1 MNQNGKQ
8 PLVEIE
14 RLLKRYRSTL
24 ADAAETVRTQD
35 VSNYPIFVA
44 SKQEID
50 LGIPLLLR
58 GSMPDEWAV
67 NASTLEEFHAKRVID
82 VEKIDDFR
90 TLYRKH
96 NADICVFLFLSDGT
110 AKFIFIPA

>member
-8 PLVEIE
+8 PLVEVE

-24 ADAAETVRTQD
+24 VNAADAIRTQD
-35 VSNYPIFVA
+35 ISNYPILVA
-44 SKQEID
+44 SKQEIE
-50 LGIPLLLR
+50 LGIPFLLR
-58 GSMPDEWAV
+58 GSLPDDWIV
-67 NASTLEEFHAKRVID
+67 NASTLEEFHVKRIIEA
-82 VEKIDDFR
+82 EKIDDFR

-96 NADICVFLFLSDGT
+96 ADDICVFVFLENSN

>member
-8 PLVEIE
+8 PLIEIE
-14 RLLKRYRSTL
+14 RLLKRYRSSL
-24 ADAAETVRTQD
+24 AEAAETIRTQD

-44 SKQEID
+44 SKTELE

-58 GSMPDEWAV
+58 GDLPDDWAV

-82 VEKIDDFR
+82 TEKVDDFR

-96 NADICVFLFLSDGT
+96 SDEICVFVFLSDGT

>member
-8 PLVEIE
+8 PLIEVE
-14 RLLKRYRSTL
+14 RLLKKYRSSL
-24 ADAAETVRTQD
+24 AEAAETVRTQD

-44 SKQEID
+44 SKTELE

-58 GSMPDEWAV
+58 GALPDDWAV
-67 NASTLEEFHAKRVID
+67 NASTLEEFHVKRIIEA
-82 VEKIDDFR
+82 EKIDDFR
-90 TLYRKH
+90 TLYRQH
-96 NADICVFLFLSDGT
+96 SDEICVFVLLNDGA

>member
-1 MNQNGKQ
+1 MTTNGKQ

-14 RLLKRYRSTL
+14 RLLKRYRATL
-24 ADAAETVRTQD
+24 ANAAETVRTQD

-44 SKQEID
+44 SKEDID
-50 LGIPLLLR
+50 LGVSLLLR
-58 GSMPDEWAV
+58 GTLPDDWSV
-67 NASTLEEFHAKRVID
+67 NASTLEEFHAKRIID

-96 NADICVFLFLSDGT
+96 SDEICVFVFMNDGG
-110 AKFIFIPA
+110 AKFVFIPA

>member
-14 RLLKRYRSTL
+14 RLLKRYRSPL
-24 ADAAETVRTQD
+24 AEAAETIRTQD

-44 SKQEID
+44 SKTEID
-50 LGIPLLLR
+50 LGIALLVR
-58 GSMPDEWAV
+58 GSLPDEWAV
-67 NASTLEEFHAKRVID
+67 NASTLEEFHAKRIID

-96 NADICVFLFLSDGT
+96 SDELCVFVFLNDGN
-110 AKFIFIPA
+110 AKFVFIPA

>member
-1 MNQNGKQ
+1 MDQNGKQ

-24 ADAAETVRTQD
+24 AEAAETVRTED
-35 VSNYPIFVA
+35 ISNYPIFVA
-44 SKQEID
+44 SKEDID
-50 LGIPLLLR
+50 LGVLLLLR
-58 GSMPDEWAV
+58 GTLPDDWAV

-96 NADICVFLFLSDGT
+96 NEDICVFVFLNDGT
-110 AKFIFIPA
+110 AKFVFIPA

>member
-1 MNQNGKQ
+1 MNKQ
-8 PLVEIE
+8 PLIEVE

-24 ADAAETVRTQD
+24 SVAAETIRTEN

-44 SKQEID
+44 SKLEID
-50 LGIPLLLR
+50 LGVPLLLR
-58 GSMPDEWAV
+58 GVLADNWSV
-67 NASTLEEFHAKRVID
+67 NASSLEEFHAKRIID

-96 NADICVFLFLSDGT
+96 NEDICVFVLSEGG
-110 AKFIFIPA
+110 AKFVFIPA

>member
-24 ADAAETVRTQD
+24 AEAAETVRTED
-35 VSNYPIFVA
+35 VSHYPIFVA
-44 SKQEID
+44 AKTDID

-58 GSMPDEWAV
+58 GALPEDWAV

-96 NADICVFLFLSDGT
+96 NEDICVFVFLTDGS
-110 AKFIFIPA
+110 AKFVFIPA

>member
-14 RLLKRYRSTL
+14 RLLKRYRATL
-24 ADAAETVRTQD
+24 SEAAETVRIQD

-44 SKQEID
+44 SKTEID

-58 GSMPDEWAV
+58 GALPDDWSV

-96 NADICVFLFLSDGT
+96 NEDICVFVFLNDGT
-110 AKFIFIPA
+110 AKFVFIPA

>member
-14 RLLKRYRSTL
+14 RLLKRYRTTL
-24 ADAAETVRTQD
+24 AEAAETVR
-35 VSNYPIFVA
+35 VENISNYPIFVA

-58 GSMPDEWAV
+58 GALPDEWAV

-82 VEKIDDFR
+82 IEKIDDFR
-90 TLYRKH
+90 TLYRQH
-96 NADICVFLFLSDGT
+96 NDDICVFVFLNDGG
-110 AKFIFIPA
+110 AKFVFIPA